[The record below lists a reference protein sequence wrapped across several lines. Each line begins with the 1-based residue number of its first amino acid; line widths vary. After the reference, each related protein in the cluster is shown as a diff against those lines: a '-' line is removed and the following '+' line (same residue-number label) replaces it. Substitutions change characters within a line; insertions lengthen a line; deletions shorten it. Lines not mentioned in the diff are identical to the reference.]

1 MHFITFK
8 SSGLIST
15 PYSHPIS
22 SEFLLRGALF
32 TAAGDWFIAAGDG
45 FDAADDILQG
55 SSNNTCHLGTK
66 HSIEAIKQS
75 KSI

>member
-1 MHFITFK
+1 
-8 SSGLIST
+8 
-15 PYSHPIS
+15 
-22 SEFLLRGALF
+22 LF